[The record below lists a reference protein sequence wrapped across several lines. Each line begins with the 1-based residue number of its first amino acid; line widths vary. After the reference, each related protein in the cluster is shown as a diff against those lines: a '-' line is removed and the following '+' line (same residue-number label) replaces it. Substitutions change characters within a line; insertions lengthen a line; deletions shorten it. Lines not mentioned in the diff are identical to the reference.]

1 VLTFSNLTYL
11 ATDVGSWLKS
21 LRLHKYANIFASM
34 SYDEMMELT
43 AEKLDE
49 EVCRQYLVF
58 TNLAAR

>member
-1 VLTFSNLTYL
+1 
-11 ATDVGSWLKS
+11 
-21 LRLHKYANIFASM
+21 M